1 MKLFR
6 LREAEEA
13 DVALVAA
20 LHRRVRTLCLPFL
33 PVLHTPEDD
42 LRYFAG
48 HAFPGCEVRI
58 AEIDG
63 EAVGYSAYRP
73 GCLDHLYVDPAWHGR
88 GIGATL
94 LRDATAANADL
105 QLWCFARNIA
115 ACLVSAATNPSFS
128 SDSGRNSKMR
138 ARISA
143 RPASARERT

>member
-1 MKLFR
+1 MRLFR

-48 HAFPGCEVRI
+48 HVFPGCEVRI

-73 GCLDHLYVDPAWHGR
+73 GWLDHLYVDPVWHGR

-115 ACLVSAATNPSFS
+115 ACRFYEAHGFTPV
-128 SDSGRNSKMR
+128 
-138 ARISA
+138 
-143 RPASARERT
+143 ERTDGARNEEREPDIRYAWRR